1 MIAAANLGFPRMGR
15 DRELKWALERHWRGV
30 LDADGLLAVA
40 RDLRARHWRL
50 QADRGFSRLP
60 SGDFSLYDHVLDTAV
75 TLGAVPQ
82 RFGVPF
88 DLATG
93 GDDALARYFQ
103 MARGGPG
110 VPALEL
116 TKWFDTNYHYLVPE
130 LSVDQ
135 RFAYASTVG
144 RSQLQEAAELGI
156 TTRPVIVGPV
166 TFLRLAKR
174 ADDGPTI
181 ELLDAVLPA
190 YEEWLADLV
199 AHGAIALQIDE
210 PALVLDL
217 SVEERAAYEAAFD
230 RFRGAAGD
238 AELTVATYF
247 GELGPNVDLATRLPI
262 DMLHIDLVR
271 APDQLADV
279 VRAAPPALGLS
290 LGVVDGRNIWRT
302 DLATLAQR
310 LAVTAAQL
318 GADRL
323 QLAPSCSLLHLP
335 VDTAARRA
343 ATTSCCR
350 GWRSRC
356 SGSTRCR
363 CSLVRST
370 VTRRRITVSPRVR
383 RRSSHAPRLHECTG
397 PRCRRG

>member
-1 MIAAANLGFPRMGR
+1 MIAAANLGVPRMGR

-50 QADRGFSRLP
+50 QADRGFSRVP

-75 TLGAVPQ
+75 TLGAVPE

-156 TTRPVIVGPV
+156 ATRPVILGPV

-181 ELLDAVLPA
+181 ELLDAVVPA

-199 AHGAIALQIDE
+199 ADGAIALQIDE

-217 SVEERAAYEAAFD
+217 SVEERAAYEAAFE
-230 RFRGAAGD
+230 RLRGAAGD
-238 AELTVATYF
+238 TELTVATYF

-262 DMLHIDLVR
+262 EMLHIDLVR

-310 LAVTAAQL
+310 LAVTVAQL

-335 VDTAARRA
+335 VDTARGERRRRA
-343 ATTSCCR
+343 AVAAGVR
-350 GWRSRC
+350 G
-356 SGSTRCR
+356 
-363 CSLVRST
+363 
-370 VTRRRITVSPRVR
+370 
-383 RRSSHAPRLHECTG
+383 AAA
-397 PRCRRG
+397 RRGVVAHSCAQR